1 MRSSVKIFS
10 NFEYK
15 KQFLPG
21 VSSKVLLN
29 DAQLQVYRIEDYLR
43 DIVIPVLPYR
53 TSFNFLIFVTK
64 GQIVQQLETGSHRLN
79 ANAILLIRQGN
90 ITATL
95 EISRDAEGFFVVF
108 ENEVT
113 ESLALNRQLFNF
125 FFTSPFVKLPTPAV
139 KWLSQ
144 LVQLMEE
151 ELASKNT
158 SLEVAIGVFRPFL
171 QKIIASAA
179 EGHGNMTR
187 ATEIS
192 LHFRELVQQ
201 HHLKQRQVSY
211 YAEKLN
217 ITENYLNKVVK
228 QATGKPPKQWIN
240 EVNILHSQILL
251 QDGSRDISSVAFE
264 LNFQSPNYFA
274 RLFRQVTGES
284 PTNYKKRVA
293 INIGK

>member
-21 VSSKVLLN
+21 ISSQVLLN
-29 DAQLQVYRIEDYLR
+29 DAQLQVYRIEEYLR
-43 DIVIPVLPYR
+43 NIVIPVLPYR
-53 TSFNFLIFVTK
+53 TTFNFLIFVTK
-64 GQIVQQLETGSHRLN
+64 GHIIQQLETDAHRLN
-79 ANAILLIRQGN
+79 ANSILLIRQAN

-108 ENEVT
+108 ENEVV
-113 ESLALNRQLFNF
+113 ENLALNRQLFNF

-139 KWLSQ
+139 RWLSQ
-144 LVQLMEE
+144 LVELMEE
-151 ELASKNT
+151 ELNLKHV

-179 EGHGNMTR
+179 AGHGNMTR

-201 HHLKQRQVSY
+201 HHLKQRQVAY
-211 YAEKLN
+211 YAQKLN

-251 QDGSRDISSVAFE
+251 QDGSRDIASVAFE

-274 RLFRQVTGES
+274 RLFRQVTGET
-284 PTNYKKRVA
+284 PTNYKRRVA
-293 INIGK
+293 INVGK

>member
-21 VSSKVLLN
+21 ISNQVLLN
-29 DAQLQVYRIEDYLR
+29 NAQLQVYRIEDYLR

-64 GQIVQQLETGSHRLN
+64 GHIVQQLETGSHRLN
-79 ANAILLIRQGN
+79 TNSILLIRQGN

-108 ENEVT
+108 ENEIT

-139 KWLSQ
+139 RWLSQ

-151 ELASKNT
+151 ELTMKNA

-211 YAEKLN
+211 YAQKLN

-251 QDGSRDISSVAFE
+251 QDGGRDISSVAFE

-293 INIGK
+293 INVSK